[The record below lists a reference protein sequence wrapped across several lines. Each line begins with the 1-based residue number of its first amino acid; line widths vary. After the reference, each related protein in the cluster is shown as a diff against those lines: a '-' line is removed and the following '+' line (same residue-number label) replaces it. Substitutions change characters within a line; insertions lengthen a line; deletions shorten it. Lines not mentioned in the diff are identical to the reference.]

1 MPIRRKRHN
10 VSMSSGL
17 IPLFPLQV
25 VVFPRTV
32 LPLHIFE
39 DRYKEMVGNA
49 IRDSSEFGIVLARE
63 DGIVNAGCT
72 VVVEKLKQM
81 YPDGRMDI
89 LTRGRRRFEIE
100 SLNEEKDYLQ
110 AQVNFFDDDDFS
122 PTPDELRE
130 QVCAHYRT
138 LSRLGSV
145 QESEEPDWKDPQL
158 SFQLAH
164 AVPDLNFLS
173 VLLRKRSETGRLT
186 DLKEFL
192 SEYIP
197 RQQAIERIKTLAPTN
212 GHGGKPAGV

>member
-1 MPIRRKRHN
+1 
-10 VSMSSGL
+10 MSSGL

-25 VVFPRTV
+25 VVFPRNL

-39 DRYKEMVGNA
+39 ERYKEMVGNA

-72 VVVEKLKQM
+72 VVVEKVKQM

-100 SLNEEKDYLQ
+100 SLNEEKDFLQ
-110 AQVNFFDDDDFS
+110 AQVQFFDDDDFS
-122 PTPDELRE
+122 PTPAELRE
-130 QVCAHYRT
+130 KVVAHYQV
-138 LSRLGSV
+138 LSRLGV
-145 QESEEPDWKDPQL
+145 LHEPEEPDLKDPQL

-173 VLLRKRSETGRLT
+173 VLLRQRSESGRLT
-186 DLKEFL
+186 ELNDYL
-192 SEYIP
+192 SQYIP
-197 RQQAIERIKTLAPTN
+197 RQQAIERVKALAPTN